1 MYSKIKYYFLLLL
14 LLISTLNVIYGNSY
28 FDRFLKVIFI
38 IILQQKKLFL
48 LLILNLP
55 YYSIKDISGLFLF
68 KLNVSEF
75 KKKCFIKLFLE
86 KEINFVDSVV
96 YMDNEQK
103 NYFEKKRFYD

>member
-1 MYSKIKYYFLLLL
+1 MLFF
-14 LLISTLNVIYGNSY
+14 TPP
-28 FDRFLKVIFI
+28 FI
-38 IILQQKKLFL
+38 NFYAKCYLWK
-48 LLILNLP
+48 LILRQISKGNIHYHIATRKVVTLTDSCNLP

-75 KKKCFIKLFLE
+75 KKKCFIKFFLE

>member
-1 MYSKIKYYFLLLL
+1 M
-14 LLISTLNVIYGNSY
+14 
-28 FDRFLKVIFI
+28 
-38 IILQQKKLFL
+38 
-48 LLILNLP
+48 
-55 YYSIKDISGLFLF
+55 F

-103 NYFEKKRFYD
+103 NYFEKKRFYDWNMDFNENRIFHGNSDNQNEVNENKNIRLKPIFLVLNG

>member
-1 MYSKIKYYFLLLL
+1 
-14 LLISTLNVIYGNSY
+14 
-28 FDRFLKVIFI
+28 
-38 IILQQKKLFL
+38 
-48 LLILNLP
+48 
-55 YYSIKDISGLFLF
+55 LF

-103 NYFEKKRFYD
+103 NYFEKKRFYDWNMDFNENRIFHGNSDNQNEVNENKNIRLKPIFLVLNG